1 MNQSSEISPETANA
15 VRAELE
21 LVLKSQAFW
30 RSERHSR
37 FLRFIC
43 ETTLNG
49 EASKLNEYLIAH
61 TVFDRGAEYSSGE
74 DSVVRRQAYSLR
86 QKLKEYYSEEGKND
100 QVRIELPT
108 GRYVPTFQFCQQPA
122 PAGPATKEPE
132 LANAVQV
139 QPHTDA
145 SPATVS
151 IPSPAAVPAAI
162 PVVLVSS
169 RTQWWIGAAMVMAAA
184 IFAAAGYEWGTR
196 QNKHASPLDPAFR
209 KIWGPWLTYSA
220 EGAIICYSNALTAGI
235 RRTDAPFPP
244 DNPTSGIA
252 IREEEAKGIRREYP
266 FPPGGFFYLNPTL
279 AHAKM
284 GEALGSIPLTVM
296 FTKAG
301 VPVRAVQSRY
311 MNWQDF
317 RTQNLILL
325 GHSEANRW
333 LDPILSNLP
342 FRLAKTDPD
351 KPRRIVSPNHKPG
364 EPAEYLP
371 DYTKGHNPAVEDYA
385 LISML
390 GGMDGRHGLVLVNG
404 VNTEGTQMAL
414 EYLTDVESLRGL
426 EGALRKNAPNHS
438 GTWHFQAIL
447 HSRLRDGVPTEIE
460 LVTTRTLP

>member
-1 MNQSSEISPETANA
+1 MHQSSEISPETATA

-21 LVLKSQAFW
+21 LILKSQAFW

-61 TVFDRGAEYSSGE
+61 TVFDRGADYSSGE

-86 QKLKEYYSEEGKND
+86 QKLKEYYAEEGKND
-100 QVRIELPT
+100 PVRIELPT
-108 GRYVPTFQFCQQPA
+108 GRYVPTFQCSP
-122 PAGPATKEPE
+122 EPE
-132 LANAVQV
+132 A
-139 QPHTDA
+139 
-145 SPATVS
+145 
-151 IPSPAAVPAAI
+151 AAVPAEIEAPSAAPPVAPNTVVL
-162 PVVLVSS
+162 PVVLAPKVY
-169 RTQWWIGAAMVMAAA
+169 WWQALAMALAALV
-184 IFAAAGYEWGTR
+184 FAVAGYQWGTR
-196 QNKHASPLDPAFR
+196 QTKPGSQLEPVYHR
-209 KIWGPWLTYSA
+209 IWGPWLTYYS
-220 EGAIICYSNALTAGI
+220 EGAIVCYSNALTAGI

-244 DNPTSGIA
+244 DNPTSGIE
-252 IREEEAKGIRREYP
+252 IREDEAKTIRAEYK
-266 FPPGGFFYLNPTL
+266 FPAGGFFYMNPTL
-279 AHAKM
+279 SHAKM
-284 GEALGSIPLTVM
+284 GEALGSIPLAVM

-301 VPVRAVQSRY
+301 VPIRAVQSRY

-317 RTQNLILL
+317 RTENLILL

-342 FRLAKTDPD
+342 FRMAKTDTD
-351 KPRRIVSPNHKPG
+351 KPRRIINPGHKPG
-364 EPAEYLP
+364 EPGEYLP

-390 GGMDGRHGLVLVNG
+390 GGMDGRHGLTLING

-414 EYLTDVESLRGL
+414 EYLTEAENLRVL
-426 EGALRKNAPNHS
+426 ENALRKQSPNHT

-447 HSRLRDGVPTEIE
+447 HTKLRDGVPTEIE

>member
-1 MNQSSEISPETANA
+1 MHHSSETAPEVANA

-43 ETTLNG
+43 ETTLTG

-61 TVFDRGAEYSSGE
+61 TVFDRGADYSSGE

-100 QVRIELPT
+100 PVRIELPT
-108 GRYVPTFQFCQQPA
+108 GRYVPAFHFSQPSDTPHPEAEAPQAHEEAVKDTVPA
-122 PAGPATKEPE
+122 PNPAIILPARTAEPTGLKAYLRKG
-132 LANAVQV
+132 LAV
-139 QPHTDA
+139 
-145 SPATVS
+145 
-151 IPSPAAVPAAI
+151 II
-162 PVVLVSS
+162 
-169 RTQWWIGAAMVMAAA
+169 
-184 IFAAAGYEWGTR
+184 AAGIFGIAGFEWGR
-196 QNKHASPLDPAFR
+196 HQPSRIAPLDPVFQE
-209 KIWGPWLTYSA
+209 IWGPWLTYSA

-235 RRTDAPFPP
+235 RQTELPFPA
-244 DNPTSGIA
+244 DNLTSGIKISEDESRT
-252 IREEEAKGIRREYP
+252 IREDYKLPA
-266 FPPGGFFYLNPTL
+266 GGYFYINPTL
-279 AHAKM
+279 SHAKM
-284 GEALGSIPLTVM
+284 GEALGAVPLTVM
-296 FTKAG
+296 FARAG
-301 VPVRAVQSRY
+301 VPVRAVQSRF

-317 RTQNLILL
+317 RMQNLILL

-342 FRLAKTDPD
+342 FRLAKTDPE

-364 EPAEYLP
+364 EPAEYFP
-371 DYTKGHNPAVEDYA
+371 DYSKGHNPAVEDYA

-390 GGMDGRHGLVLVNG
+390 GGIDGRHSLLLVNG

-414 EYLTDVESLRGL
+414 EFLTDAENLRGL
-426 EGALRKNAPNHS
+426 ESALRKQSSSHA

-447 HSRLRDGVPTEIE
+447 HSKLRGGVPIEIE
-460 LVTTRTLP
+460 LATTQVLP

>member
-1 MNQSSEISPETANA
+1 MHQSSEISPEIANA

-21 LVLKSQAFW
+21 LILKSQAFW

-49 EASKLNEYLIAH
+49 DASKLNEYLIAH
-61 TVFDRGAEYSSGE
+61 TVFDRGSDYSSGE

-100 QVRIELPT
+100 PVRIELPT
-108 GRYVPTFQFCQQPA
+108 GRYVPTFQLTHELEAPAVQPDVETPPPA
-122 PAGPATKEPE
+122 PI
-132 LANAVQV
+132 
-139 QPHTDA
+139 A
-145 SPATVS
+145 S
-151 IPSPAAVPAAI
+151 
-162 PVVLVSS
+162 PVVLPVVLAPPS
-169 RTQWWIGAAMVMAAA
+169 RLYWWQGLAMVMAGTILA
-184 IFAAAGYEWGTR
+184 FAGYQWGTR
-196 QNKHASPLDPAFR
+196 QTTPVSKLDPAFH
-209 KIWGPWLTYSA
+209 KIWGPWLTYQS
-220 EGAIICYSNALTAGI
+220 EGAIVCYSNALTAGI
-235 RRTDAPFPP
+235 RRTDTRFPP
-244 DNPTSGIA
+244 DNPTSGIE
-252 IREEEAKGIRREYP
+252 IREDEAKSIRNEYKLP
-266 FPPGGFFYLNPTL
+266 AGGFFYLNPNL
-279 AHAKM
+279 SHAKM
-284 GEALGSIPLTVM
+284 GEALGIIPLTVM

-342 FRLAKTDPD
+342 FRMAKTDPD
-351 KPRRIVSPNHKPG
+351 KPRRIINPDHKPG
-364 EPAEYLP
+364 EQAEYLP
-371 DYTKGHNPAVEDYA
+371 DYTKGHDPAVEDYG

-390 GGMDGRHGLVLVNG
+390 GGMDGRHGLTLING

-414 EYLTDVESLRGL
+414 EYLTDVESLRSL
-426 EGALRKNAPNHS
+426 ETALRKKSPNHS

-447 HSRLRDGVPTEIE
+447 HSKLRGGVPTEIE